1 MNQCASLGSVRLRP
15 VRQEDSSLLF
25 EWINNHELVV
35 LNAPF
40 RPISMAEHQ
49 KWFDSLGLRRN
60 IAFFMIEDISSGLAI
75 GSCQLINIHD
85 VHRSA
90 ELQIRIGRFDFQ
102 NKGAGS
108 EAVRL
113 LIEHGFDTLKLH
125 RIMLHVFST
134 NLRAINA
141 YKKCGFQ
148 QEGVLR
154 DAAFIEGQWLDVL
167 VFGMISTE
175 RR

>member
-1 MNQCASLGSVRLRP
+1 MNLARSFGSVKLRP
-15 VRQEDSSLLF
+15 VRREDASILF
-25 EWINNHELVV
+25 EWINNRDLVV

-40 RPISMAEHQ
+40 RPISKVEHQ
-49 KWFDSLGLRRN
+49 QWFESLGTRKTLV
-60 IAFFMIEDISSGLAI
+60 FFMIEDLDSGLAI
-75 GSCQLINIHD
+75 GSCQLTNIHD

-90 ELQIRIGRFDFQ
+90 ELQIRIGRSDYQ

-113 LIEHGFDTLKLH
+113 LIEYGFDKLKLH

-134 NLRAINA
+134 NLRAMHV
-141 YKKCGFQ
+141 YKKNGFQ

-154 DAAFIEGQWLDVL
+154 EAAFIEGCWRDVI
-167 VFGMISTE
+167 VFGLINTLPS
-175 RR
+175 

>member
-1 MNQCASLGSVRLRP
+1 MMGSSSSAVVRLRS
-15 VRQEDSSLLF
+15 VCDEDSNLLF
-25 EWINNHELVV
+25 EWINNRDLVV

-40 RPISMAEHQ
+40 RPISKVEHDQ
-49 KWFDSLGLRRN
+49 WFDGLATRKSLV
-60 IAFFMIEDISSGLAI
+60 FFMIEEVDSGLAI
-75 GSCQLINIHD
+75 GSCQLTNIHD

-90 ELQIRIGRFDFQ
+90 ELQIRIGRSDYQ

-113 LIEHGFDTLKLH
+113 LVEHGFDKLKLH

-134 NLRAINA
+134 NLRALHV
-141 YKKCGFQ
+141 YKKNGFK

-154 DAAFIEGQWLDVL
+154 EAAFIDGGWLDVII
-167 VFGMISTE
+167 FGLIKTP
-175 RR
+175 RL

>member
-1 MNQCASLGSVRLRP
+1 MNQSASSGSVRLRL
-15 VRQEDSSLLF
+15 VRQEDSNLLF
-25 EWINNHELVV
+25 EWINDRELVV

-40 RPISMAEHQ
+40 RPISKVEHE
-49 KWFDSLGLRRN
+49 KWVDSLGLRRN
-60 IAFFMIEDISSGLAI
+60 FAFFMIEDVASGLAI
-75 GSCQLINIHD
+75 GSCQLTNIHD

-90 ELQIRIGRFDFQ
+90 ELQIRIGRSDYQ

-113 LIEHGFDTLKLH
+113 LIEHGFDKLKLH

-134 NLRAINA
+134 NLRAIHV
-141 YKKCGFQ
+141 YKKNGFR

-154 DAAFIEGQWLDVL
+154 EAAFIEGRWLDVF
-167 VFGMISTE
+167 VFGLINTS
-175 RR
+175 RP

>member
-1 MNQCASLGSVRLRP
+1 MNQVRSLGSIRLRP
-15 VRQEDSSLLF
+15 VRQEDSRILF
-25 EWINNHELVV
+25 EWINNRELVV

-40 RPISMAEHQ
+40 RQISMVEHEQ
-49 KWFDSLGLRRN
+49 WFDSLGTRKNL
-60 IAFFMIEDISSGLAI
+60 AFFMIEDGDSGLAI
-75 GSCQLINIHD
+75 GSCQLTNIHD

-90 ELQIRIGRFDFQ
+90 ELQIRIGNPDYQ

-113 LIEHGFDTLKLH
+113 LIEHGFDKLKLH

-134 NLRAINA
+134 NLRAMHV
-141 YKKCGFQ
+141 YRKKGFQ

-154 DAAFIEGQWLDVL
+154 EAAFIDGRWLDVV
-167 VFGMISTE
+167 VFGFINNLPS
-175 RR
+175 

>member
-1 MNQCASLGSVRLRP
+1 MTLSNNSGEIRLRSVRD
-15 VRQEDSSLLF
+15 EDSSLLF
-25 EWINNHELVV
+25 GWINNQELVI

-40 RPISMAEHQ
+40 RTITKAEHDQ
-49 KWFDSLGLRRN
+49 WFDSLGTRKNL
-60 IAFFMIEDISSGLAI
+60 AFFMIEDIDSGLAI
-75 GSCQLINIHD
+75 GSCQLTNIHD

-90 ELQIRIGRFDFQ
+90 ELQIRIGRSEYQ

-113 LIEHGFDTLKLH
+113 LIVHGFDKLKLH

-134 NLRAINA
+134 NLRAMHVYRKN
-141 YKKCGFQ
+141 GFQ

-154 DAAFIEGQWLDVL
+154 EAALIDGRWLDVYI
-167 VFGMISTE
+167 FGLINTAFQ
-175 RR
+175 

>member
-1 MNQCASLGSVRLRP
+1 MNQVCSLGSIRLRL
-15 VRQEDSSLLF
+15 VRREDASILF
-25 EWINNHELVV
+25 EWINNRDLVI

-40 RPISMAEHQ
+40 RSISMAEHEQ
-49 KWFDSLGLRRN
+49 WFENLGTRKNL
-60 IAFFMIEDISSGLAI
+60 AFFMIEDGDSGLAI
-75 GSCQLINIHD
+75 GSCQLNNIHD

-90 ELQIRIGRFDFQ
+90 ELQIRIGRLDYQ

-113 LIEHGFDTLKLH
+113 LIEHGFDKLKLH

-134 NLRAINA
+134 NLRAMHVYRKN
-141 YKKCGFQ
+141 GFQ

-154 DAAFIEGQWLDVL
+154 EAAFIDGRWLDVN
-167 VFGMISTE
+167 VFGRINTSPS
-175 RR
+175 

>member
-1 MNQCASLGSVRLRP
+1 MNQCGSLGSVRLRP

-25 EWINNHELVV
+25 EWINHRELVV
-35 LNAPF
+35 LNSPF
-40 RPISMAEHQ
+40 RLISKAEHEQ
-49 KWFDSLGLRRN
+49 WFDSLGARRN
-60 IAFFMIEDISSGLAI
+60 LAFFMIEDVGSGLAI

-90 ELQIRIGRFDFQ
+90 ELQIRIGRLDFQ

-134 NLRAINA
+134 NLRAIKA
-141 YKKCGFQ
+141 YEKCGFQ
-148 QEGVLR
+148 LEGVLR
-154 DAAFIEGQWLDVL
+154 EAAFIDGQWLDVL

-175 RR
+175 R

>member
-1 MNQCASLGSVRLRP
+1 MNQSCSLGSVRLRP

-25 EWINNHELVV
+25 EWINNRELVV

-40 RPISMAEHQ
+40 RPISKAEHEQ
-49 KWFDSLGLRRN
+49 WFDSLGARRN
-60 IAFFMIEDISSGLAI
+60 LAFFMIEDVDSDLAI
-75 GSCQLINIHD
+75 GSCQLTNIHD
-85 VHRSA
+85 IHRSA
-90 ELQIRIGRFDFQ
+90 ELQIRIGRSDFQ
-102 NKGAGS
+102 NKGVGS

-134 NLRAINA
+134 NLRAMHV
-141 YKKCGFQ
+141 YKKNGFQ

-154 DAAFIEGQWLDVL
+154 EAAFIEGCWFDVL
-167 VFGMISTE
+167 VFGLINTARS
-175 RR
+175 